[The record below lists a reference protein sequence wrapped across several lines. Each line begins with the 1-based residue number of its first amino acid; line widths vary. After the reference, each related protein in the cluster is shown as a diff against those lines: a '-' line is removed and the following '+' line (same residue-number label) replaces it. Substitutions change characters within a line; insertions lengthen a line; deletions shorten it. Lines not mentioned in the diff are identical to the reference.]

1 MHVIDWILL
10 AAPLLIVLGIGVYTN
25 RYVNSVADFLS
36 GGRLAGRYLLAV
48 ARGEMQAGAVTF
60 VAAFE
65 VISKSG
71 LTLTWWGW
79 LNNPF
84 WVIIGISGFVIY
96 RYRETRAM
104 TLAQFFEIRYN
115 KSFRLFAGILGF
127 VSGIANFGIIPAVG
141 ARFFVYFIGL
151 PVTVHI
157 FSHELP
163 TYILLMAG
171 FITISLTMTLLG
183 GLVTLMITNCVEGII
198 SQIFY
203 LVIIFGLVSMFS
215 WSQINDVLTHHL
227 VGPAMVARAAGQSL
241 INPFDSTGLKDFNL
255 AYILMGMFIGLYGTM
270 AWQYQSAY
278 NSASITA
285 HESRMGGIL
294 ANWRGTGK
302 GALVVLLGLCAMTY
316 LQHPAFTAQAAAA
329 HAEISRIPN
338 QQIQEQ
344 MEIPVALSH
353 LLPAGI
359 KGVLCAILLMG
370 LFSGDS
376 THLHSWGSIFVQ
388 DILVPLRKKPF
399 GPRQHIF
406 ILRLSIIGVAV
417 FAVLFGS
424 LFRQT
429 EYIVMWWNVTSAIF
443 IGGAGAAIIGGLYW
457 NKGTSAG
464 AWTALLAGSL
474 LSAGGIAAKELQ
486 GHHIGS
492 LAKGF
497 YLSHM
502 GSIPD
507 GLNDMGNAA
516 TASYSHLIGLN
527 GMQISFYASII
538 AVLLYIGVSLLTC
551 KRDFNMDRMLHRG
564 EYADPV
570 PPGDES
576 LVAPAKQKVTWGRL
590 IGMDENF
597 TKGDKWVAGSL
608 FGWNMLWFVVFLAG
622 GLWNLISPWPESAWS
637 VFWHIAAIGLP
648 VVISVVTAVW
658 FTWGGVHDIR
668 ELFRRLSMEKVNHLD
683 DGTVIDHN
691 NLGDNV

>member
-10 AAPLLIVLGIGVYTN
+10 AAPLLIVLGIGWYTN

-79 LNNPF
+79 MNSPF

-96 RYRETRAM
+96 RYRETKAM
-104 TLAQFFEIRYN
+104 TLAQFFEIRYS
-115 KSFRLFAGILGF
+115 KSFRLAAGVLGF
-127 VSGIANFGIIPAVG
+127 LSGIANFGIIPAVG

-151 PVTVHI
+151 PVTVNI
-157 FSHELP
+157 FSHAVP
-163 TYILLMAG
+163 TYVLLMAG
-171 FITISLTMTLLG
+171 FLTISLTMTLLG

-203 LVIIFGLVSMFS
+203 LVIIFSLVSIFS
-215 WSQINDVLTHHL
+215 WSQINDILTHHI
-227 VGPAMVARAAGQSL
+227 VGHTLVARDAGQSL
-241 INPFDSTGLKDFNL
+241 INPFNSMGLKDFNL
-255 AYILMGMFIGLYGTM
+255 AFTLMGMFLGLYGTM

-294 ANWRGTGK
+294 ASWRGAGK

-316 LQHPAFTAQAAAA
+316 LQHPAFAVQAASA
-329 HAEISRIPN
+329 HAEIAAIPAH
-338 QQIQEQ
+338 QIQEQ

-353 LLPAGI
+353 LLPAGV

-399 GPRQHIF
+399 GSRQHIF

-417 FAVLFGS
+417 FAFLFGS
-424 LFRQT
+424 LIRQT
-429 EYIVMWWNVTSAIF
+429 DYIVMWWAVSAAVF
-443 IGGAGAAIIGGLYW
+443 VGGAGAAIIGGLYW
-457 NKGTSAG
+457 KKGTTAG
-464 AWTALLAGSL
+464 AWTALIVGSL
-474 LSAGGIAAKELQ
+474 LSGGGIGAKQFE
-486 GHHIGS
+486 GYHIGS
-492 LAKGF
+492 LTKEF
-497 YLSHM
+497 YLNHL
-502 GSIPD
+502 GAIPG
-507 GLNDMGNAA
+507 GLASMGNAA
-516 TASYSHLIGLN
+516 TVSYSHLIGLN
-527 GMQISFYASII
+527 GTQISFYASLI
-538 AVLLYIGVSLLTC
+538 AVALYIVVSLLTC
-551 KRDFNMDRMLHRG
+551 KKDFNMDRMLHRG
-564 EYADPV
+564 EYADPTTPEDGV
-570 PPGDES
+570 A
-576 LVAPAKQKVTWGRL
+576 APAKQKVTWGRL
-590 IGMDENF
+590 IGLDENF

-608 FGWNMLWFVVFLAG
+608 FGWNMLWFVVFAVG
-622 GLWNLISPWPESAWS
+622 SLWNLVSPWPESAWS
-637 VFWHIAAIGLP
+637 MFWHISAIGLP

-658 FTWGGVHDIR
+658 FTWGGVLDIR
-668 ELFRRLSMEKVNHLD
+668 ELFRRLGLEKVNHLD
-683 DGTVIDHN
+683 DGTVVAHR
-691 NLGDNV
+691 NLGDKV